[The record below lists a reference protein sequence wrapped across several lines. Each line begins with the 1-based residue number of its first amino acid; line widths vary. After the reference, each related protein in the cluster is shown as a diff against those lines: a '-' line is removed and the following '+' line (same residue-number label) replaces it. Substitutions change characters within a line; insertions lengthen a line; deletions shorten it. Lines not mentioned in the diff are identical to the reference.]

1 MTNHVT
7 PAAIT
12 DRLAVLP
19 RVRLAELPTP
29 LTDCPR
35 LARALG
41 GPRIMIKRDDCT
53 GLAFGGNKVRQ
64 HEYVIGDAIAGGA
77 DCLVQGAAAQS
88 NHSRQLAAA
97 GARLGLDTY
106 LLPRSGPDPGDPA
119 QGNLLVDHLL
129 GARIRPIGPDDSTI
143 AAKQALVDELRAA
156 GRHPYMTGMGAERAL
171 VLAAVAYVG
180 AVLELVE
187 QLPPG
192 RAPTAIYT
200 TSQGSTQAGLQLGCQ
215 LLGWP
220 TTVVGVCPMPP
231 DHEAWIDP
239 REIATMI
246 NSAAVLLGVP
256 GQHDRRQ
263 TVELR
268 QQFVGPGY
276 GAPSPQGREAMAL
289 LARTE
294 GVLLD
299 PVYTAKGFAGLL
311 ADIRDCRWGPED
323 TVVFLHTG
331 GLPALFAQPDE
342 VLATARMEIT

>member
-1 MTNHVT
+1 MSDQQA
-7 PAAIT
+7 PAAIAE
-12 DRLAVLP
+12 RLAALP

-35 LARALG
+35 LSQDLG

-64 HEYVIGDAIAGGA
+64 HEYVLGDAVAAGA

-106 LLPRSGPDPGDPA
+106 LLPRMTGTDDPV
-119 QGNLLVDHLL
+119 QGNLLIDHLL
-129 GARIRPIGPDDSTI
+129 GATVRPIGPDDSSI
-143 AAKQALVDELRAA
+143 AAKQALVDQLRAA
-156 GRHPYMTGMGAERAL
+156 GRHPYVTGMGAERAL

-180 AVLELVE
+180 AVLELAE
-187 QLPPG
+187 QLPDRRPP
-192 RAPTAIYT
+192 AAICT
-200 TSQGSTQAGLQLGCQ
+200 TSQGSTQAGLQLGCR

-220 TTVVGVCPMPP
+220 TEVVGICPMPP
-231 DHEAWIDP
+231 DHEAWIHP
-239 REIATMI
+239 RDIATMVDD
-246 NSAAVLLGVP
+246 AAELLGLPRP
-256 GQHDRRQ
+256 G
-263 TVELR
+263 TTEEMVELR
-268 QQFVGPGY
+268 QEFVGDGY
-276 GAPSPQGREAMAL
+276 AVPTAASREAMAL

-299 PVYTAKGFAGLL
+299 PVYTAKGFAGVL
-311 ADIRDCRWGPED
+311 ADCRAPRWSAGR

-331 GLPALFAQPDE
+331 GLPALFAHPDD
-342 VLATARMEIT
+342 VLTTARTETTR